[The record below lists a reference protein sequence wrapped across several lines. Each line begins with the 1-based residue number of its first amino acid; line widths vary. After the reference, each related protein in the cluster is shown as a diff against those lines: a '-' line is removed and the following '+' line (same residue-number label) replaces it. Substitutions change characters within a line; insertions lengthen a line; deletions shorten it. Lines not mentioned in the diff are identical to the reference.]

1 MLLIF
6 YIDFRVL
13 LCYYDYNGKEGC
25 NISASGKEKTVPL
38 VYKEDV
44 LTALKDHGYNTTKL
58 RKERLLSEGAIQSL
72 REKKPISWAN
82 IEKLCQLM
90 ECQPN
95 NFLEYCEDSNG
106 QIAPYF
112 FPCVC
117 LRAMFAF
124 HNGKKTTRRS
134 HYE

>member
-1 MLLIF
+1 M
-6 YIDFRVL
+6 R
-13 LCYYDYNGKEGC
+13 YYDYIEKGDC
-25 NISASGKEKTVPL
+25 NNSVSGREKTVPL

-44 LTALKDHGYNTTKL
+44 LTALKEHGYNTTKL

-95 NFLEYCEDSNG
+95 SFLEYCEDSNG
-106 QIAPYF
+106 QTA
-112 FPCVC
+112 
-117 LRAMFAF
+117 L
-124 HNGKKTTRRS
+124 
-134 HYE
+134 

>member
-72 REKKPISWAN
+72 REKKTYFLGKHRKIVSAYGMSA
-82 IEKLCQLM
+82 EQL
-90 ECQPN
+90 
-95 NFLEYCEDSNG
+95 FRILRG
-106 QIAPYF
+106 QQRTNSPLI
-112 FPCVC
+112 FPVRLLTRNVCV
-117 LRAMFAF
+117 
-124 HNGKKTTRRS
+124 S
-134 HYE
+134 